1 MRAPRGISR
10 TIGRR
15 PILWRV
21 RLAALVGAVGLVVP
35 LAVLGGAVQASA
47 ATANT
52 VTATVPA
59 GSEPFAVAVNATTNT
74 VYVTNNGGDTV
85 SVISGATNTV
95 TNTVILP
102 AGSTPAGVAVNATT
116 NTVYVTNRLDNTV
129 SVIDGVDNTV
139 TATVTLPGGS
149 YPTGVAVNASTNT
162 VYVTNRGNNT
172 VSVIAPSVT
181 KPGVPSGV
189 LATAGNGQ
197 ASVAFTPPA
206 SDGGSA
212 ITGYTVTATDTTTP
226 GNGGQTASGTG
237 SPIVVTGLTNGDRYT
252 FTVTATNAV
261 GTGAA
266 SAASSAVTPATAKPV
281 VTPSAPALAATG
293 SDQALSMGLAGL
305 LLIAG
310 LAVLGAARLRSR
322 SGNQH
327 LG

>member
-74 VYVTNNGGDTV
+74 VYVTNTGGDTV

-102 AGSTPAGVAVNATT
+102 AGSNPAGVAVNATT
-116 NTVYVTNRLDNTV
+116 NTVYVTNN
-129 SVIDGVDNTV
+129 
-139 TATVTLPGGS
+139 GGD
-149 YPTGVAVNASTNT
+149 
-162 VYVTNRGNNT
+162 T